1 MDSSNLLHILGA
13 DFSLMTLLA
22 AFIFG
27 LMGSAHCLGMCGGI
41 MSTLTLARSP
51 SSSGIP
57 ALLAYNVG
65 RIFSYTLAGI
75 IVASIGSLISG
86 SLLVVADIMR
96 IIASLVLILMALYIA
111 NWWKGLVYIENG
123 GRFLWRHLQPFASR
137 LMPVRNT
144 SQALALGLIWGWLPC
159 GLVYSVL
166 IWALSVAHPM
176 QGAAIMLFFG
186 LGTLPAMLL
195 TGVLASQIKDLSR
208 SSGVRSLAAITIII
222 FALWQLAPLFTES
235 DHHETHN
242 ASLEHTH
249 PTDSANHESSAK
261 KQLSDDRAHSGDH
274 GSAAPN
280 DSEESSAHQH

>member
-1 MDSSNLLHILGA
+1 MESSNLLHIMGA
-13 DFSLMTLLA
+13 DFSPMTLFA

-51 SSSGIP
+51 SSTVMP
-57 ALLAYNVG
+57 ALVAYNSG
-65 RIFSYTLAGI
+65 RIFSYTVAGL
-75 IVASIGSLISG
+75 IVASIGSLLSD
-86 SLLVVADIMR
+86 SLLMIADVMR
-96 IIASLVLILMALYIA
+96 IIASLTLILMAFYIA

-123 GRFLWRHLQPFASR
+123 GRFLWRYLQPFASR

-235 DHHETHN
+235 DHHSTHN
-242 ASLEHTH
+242 TGANVTYPTGSALE
-249 PTDSANHESSAK
+249 PSAVE
-261 KQLSDDRAHSGDH
+261 QLSDDRAHSGDH
-274 GSAAPN
+274 SSVMPN

>member
-1 MDSSNLLHILGA
+1 MEPSNLLHIMGA
-13 DFSLMTLLA
+13 DFSPMTLLA

-51 SSSGIP
+51 SSSGMP
-57 ALLAYNVG
+57 ALLAYNSG
-65 RIFSYTLAGI
+65 RIFSYTIAGV
-75 IVASIGSLISG
+75 IVASIGSLLSD
-86 SLLVVADIMR
+86 SLLVIADMMR
-96 IIASLVLILMALYIA
+96 IIASLVLILMAFYIA

-123 GRFLWRHLQPFASR
+123 GRFLWRYLQPFASK
-137 LMPVRNT
+137 LMPVQNT

-222 FALWQLAPLFTES
+222 FALWQLAPLFGGS
-235 DHHETHN
+235 DHHGSSATGVET
-242 ASLEHTH
+242 TH
-249 PTDSANHESSAK
+249 PTDSASHESSAK
-261 KQLSDDRAHSGDH
+261 EQLPDDGAHSGDH
-274 GSAAPN
+274 PSVTPN
-280 DSEESSAHQH
+280 DSEESPAHQH

>member
-1 MDSSNLLHILGA
+1 MDSSNLIHAMGA
-13 DFSLMTLLA
+13 DFSPMTLLA
-22 AFIFG
+22 AFVFG

-51 SSSGIP
+51 SGSGFSR
-57 ALLAYNVG
+57 LLAYNSG
-65 RIFSYTLAGI
+65 RIFSYTTAGV
-75 IVASIGSLISG
+75 IVASIGSLLSD
-86 SLLVVADIMR
+86 SLLVIADVMR
-96 IIASLVLILMALYIA
+96 VVASLILILMAFYIA

-123 GRFLWRHLQPFASR
+123 GRFLWRYLQPFASR

-166 IWALSVAHPM
+166 IWALSVAHPL

-222 FALWQLAPLFTES
+222 FALWQLVPLFTGS
-235 DHHETHN
+235 DHHGTHN
-242 ASLEHTH
+242 AGADVTYPTGSATH
-249 PTDSANHESSAK
+249 EPSAME
-261 KQLSDDRAHSGDH
+261 QLPDDRAHSGDH
-274 GSAAPN
+274 GSAMPN

>member
-1 MDSSNLLHILGA
+1 MDSSNLLHIMGA
-13 DFSLMTLLA
+13 DFSPMTLLA

-51 SSSGIP
+51 SSSGMP
-57 ALLAYNVG
+57 ALLAYNSG
-65 RIFSYTLAGI
+65 RIFSYTAAGL
-75 IVASIGSLISG
+75 IVASIGSLLSD
-86 SLLVVADIMR
+86 SLLVVADVMR
-96 IIASLVLILMALYIA
+96 VVASLILILMAFYIA

-123 GRFLWRHLQPFASR
+123 GRFLWRYLQPFASR

-166 IWALSVAHPM
+166 IWTLSVAHPM

-235 DHHETHN
+235 DHHGTHN
-242 ASLEHTH
+242 TSANVTH
-249 PTDSANHESSAK
+249 PTGSTPEPSAME
-261 KQLSDDRAHSGDH
+261 QLPDDRAHSGDH
-274 GSAAPN
+274 GSAVPN